1 MIQFFI
7 ELFVVNFIKEMSFI
21 IFLILYGLSF
31 CQLIGVFFV
40 HFVYTETDNVTL
52 FVDKKLDLIAVLVP
66 EEFPA
71 VDANVLF
78 AIVFD
83 GNVLRRKTCWATK
96 LIKKNTNRRGM
107 CSKPLWPSSLSS
119 VCYFSLNLPLCSFP

>member
-1 MIQFFI
+1 
-7 ELFVVNFIKEMSFI
+7 MSF

-40 HFVYTETDNVTL
+40 HFVNTETDNVTL

-66 EEFPA
+66 EEFSA
-71 VDANVLF
+71 VNANVLF
-78 AIVFD
+78 AVVFD

-96 LIKKNTNRRGM
+96 LK
-107 CSKPLWPSSLSS
+107 
-119 VCYFSLNLPLCSFP
+119 

>member
-1 MIQFFI
+1 MVQFFI

-31 CQLIGVFFV
+31 CHLIRVFFV

-83 GNVLRRKTCWATK
+83 GNVLRRKTCWTTINYNKKKPITK
-96 LIKKNTNRRGM
+96 E
-107 CSKPLWPSSLSS
+107 C
-119 VCYFSLNLPLCSFP
+119 VLNHFGFLLYLQFVTFP